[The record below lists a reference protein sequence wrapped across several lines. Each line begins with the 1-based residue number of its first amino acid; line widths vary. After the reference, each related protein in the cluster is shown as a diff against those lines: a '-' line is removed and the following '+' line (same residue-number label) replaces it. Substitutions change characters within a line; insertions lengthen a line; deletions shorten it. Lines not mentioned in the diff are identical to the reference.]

1 MSDRSSLRRLAI
13 CLALASLA
21 WASPAVALKY
31 MSIKQAVTR
40 FLPSGAKITKITKT
54 VTPEIRKRLESDYGW
69 KPDQDQYTFYV
80 GRDSGGDVK
89 AYVMIVPELFG
100 TCFHKYAIGLDP
112 DGEVI
117 DVAIV
122 ELSCPRAMPVNR
134 RSFLKQ
140 FKHKTHKDALTTN
153 ADVDAVTGATLSS
166 ETTAR
171 ATRKATSLYNLLLGN
186 AEPAKPTPEIRAA
199 RKAGDARILKAQD
212 SGELAEP
219 KGGQAPAPRP

>member
-1 MSDRSSLRRLAI
+1 MTDRTTIKQLAVGLLI
-13 CLALASLA
+13 AALV
-21 WASPAVALKY
+21 WAGPALALKY

-40 FLPSGAKITKITKT
+40 FLPSGAKVTKITKE
-54 VTPEIRKRLESDYGW
+54 VTPEIRKRLLSDYGW
-69 KPDQDQYTFYV
+69 RPDQEKYTFYV
-80 GRDSGGDVK
+80 GRDGSGQVQ

-100 TCFHKYAIGLDP
+100 TCFHKYAVGLKP

-140 FKHKTHKDALTTN
+140 FKKKTHKDALTTL

-171 ATRKATSLYNLLLGN
+171 ATRKATSLYNLLIGR
-186 AEPAKPTPEIRAA
+186 AEPANTSADIRAA
-199 RKAGDARILKAQD
+199 RKAGDARILKAES
-212 SGELAEP
+212 SGELADP
-219 KGGQAPAPRP
+219 KSGQAPAPRP